1 MKNSPLATAKLQRLC
16 VMAMLCALA
25 FVAVA
30 LIRIPVVAFLKYEPK
45 DVLLVIGGFL
55 FGPVY
60 GGLMCA
66 VVALVEMV
74 TISDTGLIGCVM
86 NMLSSCLF
94 VCISAAFYRRRRT
107 LKSAVLGLV
116 VGVVAMTAAMLLWN
130 YLITPLYMNV
140 PRETVAE
147 MLTTVFL
154 PFNLLKGSLNAT
166 LSMLLYKSTVRALRA
181 AHLFPAEST
190 APGESQKKPLFWLIA
205 LFFAVTLLLLLLV
218 WSGIF

>member
-1 MKNSPLATAKLQRLC
+1 MKNSPSATAKLQRLC

-74 TISDTGLIGCVM
+74 TISDTGLIGFVM

-107 LKSAVLGLV
+107 LKSAVLGLA

-140 PRETVAE
+140 PRETVAG

-154 PFNLLKGSLNAT
+154 PFNLLKGSLNAA
-166 LSMLLYKSTVRALRA
+166 LSVLLYKSTVRALRA
-181 AHLFPAEST
+181 AHLFPAESAT
-190 APGESQKKPLFWLIA
+190 TGESQKKPLFWLVA